1 MTPTRRTFTL
11 ALATAGALGAWA
23 APAAAEDKW
32 PSKPIT
38 YIVPFPAGGTTDV
51 LARLIGQK
59 LGAVL
64 GTTIV
69 VDNRGGA
76 GGSVGSEQAARAAP
90 DGYTLVGGTVSSH
103 AINVSLYPKLGYD
116 PVKSFVPITLIG
128 TNPTVLVV
136 NQASPYKTL
145 ADVIAAGKAKKALNS
160 ASAGSGTSQHLS
172 LELLKSKAGID
183 IAHIPYKGS
192 GPAIQDVIA
201 GQVDMM
207 FDTTVVAGPHI
218 DSGKLRALAV
228 TSAKRLPTMP
238 NVPTVAE
245 TVPGYE
251 VISWQAIFAPAGTPQ
266 AIVTRLHTEIAK
278 ILAEP
283 DIRERV
289 AKLGMQGSD
298 MSAVQVAEFQ
308 KAEVAKWAQI
318 IKTANIK
325 LE

>member
-1 MTPTRRTFTL
+1 MLMTRRTVTL
-11 ALATAGALGAWA
+11 AAALGWLTGA
-23 APAAAEDKW
+23 ARAQDKW

-76 GGSVGSEQAARAAP
+76 GGSLGSEIAARAAP
-90 DGYTLVGGTVSSH
+90 DGYTLLGGTVSSH

-116 PVKSFVPITLIG
+116 PIKSFTPITLIG
-128 TNPTVLVV
+128 TNPVVLVV

-145 ADVIAAGKAKKALNS
+145 ADIVAAAKAKKPLSS
-160 ASAGSGTSQHLS
+160 ASAGSGTSQHLA
-172 LELLKSKAGID
+172 LELLKWKAGVD
-183 IAHIPYKGS
+183 ITHIPYKGS
-192 GPAIQDVIA
+192 GPAIQDVIG

-207 FDTTVVAGPHI
+207 FDTSVVAGPHI
-218 DSGKLRALAV
+218 DSGKLRAIAV
-228 TSAKRLPTMP
+228 SSAKRLPSLP

-245 TVPGYE
+245 SGVPGLADYE
-251 VISWQAIFAPAGTPQ
+251 VTSWQAIFAPAGTPK
-266 AIVTRLHTEIAK
+266 AIVDRLHAEIGK
-278 ILAEP
+278 IMKEP
-283 DIRERV
+283 EMQDRI
-289 AKLGMQGSD
+289 AKLGKQGAD
-298 MSAVQVAEFQ
+298 MSTDQVAAFQ
-308 KAEVAKWAQI
+308 KAEVAKWAAV
-318 IKTANIK
+318 IKAANIK